1 MPTVFETLSDG
12 FYKAFFE
19 SDLEKRRAA
28 IEAWIKDATPVV
40 QSAVENE
47 LRSYLEYVLEQTWT
61 AEGWQS
67 RAKKFCG
74 TTQDSK
80 QRHPRIIPFMDG
92 YRLRL
97 DLCLSHPWDNRRG
110 EKVQVVGPVSS
121 EAHAEALLIAK
132 QTLSQIDAAEAIKT
146 AKQLAEAGAAA
157 RSSHQSHPAGNT
169 DEDDDYSD
177 SDGGRSP
184 NDDRSDSMNPNN
196 DAYQASMDN
205 RSDQMNPNNDAYWSS
220 RGR

>member
-1 MPTVFETLSDG
+1 MPTVFETLTDG
-12 FYKAFFE
+12 FYIAFFE
-19 SDLEKRRAA
+19 SDSEKRRAA
-28 IEAWIKDATPVV
+28 IEAWIKDATPIV

-47 LRSYLEYVLEQTWT
+47 LRSYLEYILEQTWT

-67 RAKKFCG
+67 RAKKFSG
-74 TTQDSK
+74 TTQDFS
-80 QRHPRIIPFMDG
+80 QRRPRIIPFMDG
-92 YRLRL
+92 YQLRL

-110 EKVQVVGPVSS
+110 EKVQVIGSVSS
-121 EAHAEALLIAK
+121 EAHAEALRIAK
-132 QTLSQIDAAEAIKT
+132 QTLSQIDATEVTKT
-146 AKQLAEAGAAA
+146 AKQLADTEGATK
-157 RSSHQSHPAGNT
+157 SSYQSHHAGNA

-177 SDGGRSP
+177 ADSGHSP

-205 RSDQMNPNNDAYWSS
+205 RSDQMNPNYDAYWSS